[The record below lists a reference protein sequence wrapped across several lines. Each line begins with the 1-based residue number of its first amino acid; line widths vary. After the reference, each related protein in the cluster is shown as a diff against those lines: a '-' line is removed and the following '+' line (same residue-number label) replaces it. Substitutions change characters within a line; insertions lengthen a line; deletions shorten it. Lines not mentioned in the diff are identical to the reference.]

1 MELVRLQNVA
11 KRFGTTEVLRD
22 ISFEVAAHEKV
33 VICGRS
39 GSGKSTLLRCINGL
53 EAYDGGRIEVGG
65 VPVTQDREALVS
77 VRRRVGMVFQTF
89 NLFPHLTVLDNCTLA
104 PVSVRRLT
112 LAAARAEAL
121 SLLDK
126 VHLASLADRY
136 PSELS
141 GGEQQRVAIA
151 RALCMSPQ
159 VMLFDEPTSSLDPVM
174 VQEVLD
180 VIAELADAG
189 MTTICV
195 THELNFARRL
205 ADRIIFL
212 DSGEIAEMGP
222 PAQLFNEPR
231 SAKLRAFLQQEL
243 ASHALRVSG
252 TSSMP
257 L

>member
-1 MELVRLQNVA
+1 MALVRLHNVA
-11 KRFGTTEVLRD
+11 KWFGDTQVLRD

-53 EAYDGGRIEVGG
+53 ERHDAGSIEVGG
-65 VPVTQDREALVS
+65 VEVTGDRRALES

-89 NLFPHLTVLDNCTLA
+89 NLFPHLTVLGNCTLA
-104 PVSVRRLT
+104 PVSVRGLPISD
-112 LAAARAEAL
+112 ARSEAL
-121 SLLDK
+121 SLLDR
-126 VHLASLADRY
+126 VHVASLADRY

-151 RALCMSPQ
+151 RALCMNPQ
-159 VMLFDEPTSSLDPVM
+159 LMLFDEPTSSLDPIM

-180 VIAELADAG
+180 VIAELANAG

-195 THELNFARRL
+195 THEMNFARRL

-212 DSGEIAEMGP
+212 DSGRIDEIGT
-222 PAQLFNEPR
+222 PAQLFIEPR
-231 SAKLRAFLQQEL
+231 SAALRTFLQQEL
-243 ASHALRVSG
+243 GTAG
-252 TSSMP
+252 TSRET
-257 L
+257 

>member
-1 MELVRLQNVA
+1 MALVRLQDVA
-11 KRFGTTEVLRD
+11 KRFGDTEVLRG
-22 ISFEVAAHEKV
+22 ISFEVADHEKV

-53 EAYDGGRIEVGG
+53 EHHDAGRIEVGG
-65 VPVTQDREALVS
+65 IEVTANRRVLEG
-77 VRRRVGMVFQTF
+77 VRRRVGMVFQGF

-104 PVSVRRLT
+104 PTDVRGLPVADARL
-112 LAAARAEAL
+112 EAL
-121 SLLDK
+121 NLLER
-126 VHLASLADRY
+126 VHLASLAHRY

-151 RALCMSPQ
+151 RALCMNPQ

-195 THELNFARRL
+195 THEMNFARRL
-205 ADRIIFL
+205 ADRVIFL
-212 DSGEIAEMGP
+212 DSGRIEEVGP
-222 PAQLFNEPR
+222 PSQLFTQPG
-231 SAKLRAFLQQEL
+231 SARLKAFLQQERPG
-243 ASHALRVSG
+243 AG
-252 TSSMP
+252 G
-257 L
+257 

>member
-1 MELVRLQNVA
+1 MALVRLQDVA
-11 KRFGTTEVLRD
+11 KRFGDTEVLRG
-22 ISFEVAAHEKV
+22 ISFEVADHEKV

-53 EAYDGGRIEVGG
+53 EHHDAGLIEVGG
-65 VPVTQDREALVS
+65 IEVTANRRVLEG
-77 VRRRVGMVFQTF
+77 VRRRVGMVFQGF

-104 PVSVRRLT
+104 PTDVRGLPVADARL
-112 LAAARAEAL
+112 EAL
-121 SLLDK
+121 NLLER
-126 VHLASLADRY
+126 VHLASLAHRY

-151 RALCMSPQ
+151 RALCMNPQ

-195 THELNFARRL
+195 THEMNFARRL
-205 ADRIIFL
+205 ADRVIFL
-212 DSGEIAEMGP
+212 DSGRIEEVGP
-222 PAQLFNEPR
+222 PSQLFTQPR
-231 SAKLRAFLQQEL
+231 SARLKAFLQQERTG
-243 ASHALRVSG
+243 AG
-252 TSSMP
+252 G
-257 L
+257 

>member
-1 MELVRLQNVA
+1 MALVRLQDVA
-11 KRFGTTEVLRD
+11 KRFGDTEVLRG
-22 ISFEVAAHEKV
+22 ISFEVADHEKV

-53 EAYDGGRIEVGG
+53 EHHDAGRIEVGG
-65 VPVTQDREALVS
+65 IEVTANRRVLEG
-77 VRRRVGMVFQTF
+77 VRRRVGMVFQGF

-104 PVSVRRLT
+104 PTDVRGLPVADARL
-112 LAAARAEAL
+112 EAL
-121 SLLDK
+121 NLLER
-126 VHLASLADRY
+126 VHLASLAHRY

-151 RALCMSPQ
+151 RALCMNPQ

-195 THELNFARRL
+195 THEMNFARRL
-205 ADRIIFL
+205 ADRVIFL
-212 DSGEIAEMGP
+212 DSGRIEEVGP
-222 PAQLFNEPR
+222 PSQLFTQPR
-231 SAKLRAFLQQEL
+231 SARLKAFLQQERPG
-243 ASHALRVSG
+243 AG
-252 TSSMP
+252 G
-257 L
+257 

>member
-1 MELVRLQNVA
+1 MPLVRLQNVA
-11 KRFGTTEVLRD
+11 KSFGATEVLRD

-53 EAYDGGRIEVGG
+53 EHHDAGAIEVAGIA
-65 VPVTQDREALVS
+65 VSSNRRALED
-77 VRRRVGMVFQTF
+77 VRRRVGMVFQSF
-89 NLFPHLTVLDNCTLA
+89 NLFAHLTSLENCTLA
-104 PVSVRRLT
+104 PISVRSLS
-112 LAAARAEAL
+112 AQEARSEAL
-121 SLLDK
+121 KILER
-126 VHLASLADRY
+126 VHVASLADRY

-151 RALCMSPQ
+151 RALCMHPQ

-180 VIAELADAG
+180 VIAELASEG

-205 ADRIIFL
+205 ADRVIFM
-212 DSGEIAEMGP
+212 DGGRIEEMGSP
-222 PAQLFNEPR
+222 SQFFATPR
-231 SAKLRAFLQQEL
+231 SPKLKEFLQQEL
-243 ASHALRVSG
+243 QAAAAIG
-252 TSSMP
+252 G
-257 L
+257 

>member
-1 MELVRLQNVA
+1 MALVRLQNVA
-11 KRFGTTEVLRD
+11 KRFGKTEVLRD

-53 EAYDGGRIEVGG
+53 EFYDAGSIEVGG
-65 VPVTQDREALVS
+65 VQVTPERAALVS

-89 NLFPHLTVLDNCTLA
+89 NLFPHLTVLENCTLA
-104 PVSVRRLT
+104 PVSVRGLT
-112 LAAARAEAL
+112 MVAAQAEAL
-121 SLLDK
+121 SLLDR

-151 RALCMSPQ
+151 RALCMSPE

-180 VIAELADAG
+180 VIAELANAG

-205 ADRIIFL
+205 ADRVIFL
-212 DSGEIAEMGP
+212 DAGEIAEIGP
-222 PAQLFNEPR
+222 PAQLFAAPR

-243 ASHALRVSG
+243 SRHVAQVSG
-252 TSSMP
+252 TTSIA